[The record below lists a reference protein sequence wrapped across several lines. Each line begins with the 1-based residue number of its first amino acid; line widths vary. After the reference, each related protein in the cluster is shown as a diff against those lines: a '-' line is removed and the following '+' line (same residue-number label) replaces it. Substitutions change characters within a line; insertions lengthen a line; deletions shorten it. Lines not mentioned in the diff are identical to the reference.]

1 MAVKRSSS
9 SAEERWS
16 SEQEQGDPN
25 PAAELAEDQLFC
37 SCETSQENHWTSQH
51 DPNDPASPA
60 AELAEL
66 FCSCKAVREQG
77 DGGRSQLVVG
87 LLGWRLPEPRNS
99 VQEQGY
105 PTAGMTIFAS
115 FSAWRN
121 V

>member
-9 SAEERWS
+9 SAEERCS
-16 SEQEQGDPN
+16 SEQEQGDPS
-25 PAAELAEDQLFC
+25 PAAESEEDQLFC
-37 SCETSQENHWTSQH
+37 SCETAQENHHW
-51 DPNDPASPA
+51 NDIPASTAPA

-99 VQEQGY
+99 VQSDPNPAQLV
-105 PTAGMTIFAS
+105 S
-115 FSAWRN
+115 
-121 V
+121 

>member
-16 SEQEQGDPN
+16 SEQEQGDLSPV
-25 PAAELAEDQLFC
+25 AESEEDQLFC
-37 SCETSQENHWTSQH
+37 SCETSQENHHWTSQH
-51 DPNDPASPA
+51 DPNDAASPA

-99 VQEQGY
+99 QGY
-105 PTAGMTIFAS
+105 P
-115 FSAWRN
+115 
-121 V
+121 